1 MNQIATQIPTG
12 GTRSRRDPSVS
23 SRGSKTPGS
32 ARGSSIDPGGIAAV
46 LLSEWVRS
54 LRDRCRWV
62 VECRGFQPRPAGG
75 GIPSGSCRRGAAIFL
90 ALACVTVGFAQEGPT
105 EAEVQLRDQLKS
117 TLVQLRDAQGQ
128 IAALQGTQLQ
138 NENQIKSLESKLA
151 KLEKKSTEDS
161 EIAAERI
168 AVLEKEVA
176 EQDTRNA
183 VQIQALAKWKKSY
196 GQLTDYAKAT
206 EAKRAELAAKAILLQ
221 RTNDEYAAT
230 NRKLYAVGKEILD
243 RYEGFG
249 LGDAIT
255 TREPFVGTTRVK
267 FQNLMQDYGDD
278 LAEQKIRQ

>member
-1 MNQIATQIPTG
+1 MH
-12 GTRSRRDPSVS
+12 RFLPSLFFA
-23 SRGSKTPGS
+23 GF
-32 ARGSSIDPGGIAAV
+32 IAAT
-46 LLSEWVRS
+46 S
-54 LRDRCRWV
+54 
-62 VECRGFQPRPAGG
+62 
-75 GIPSGSCRRGAAIFL
+75 
-90 ALACVTVGFAQEGPT
+90 FAQDGPT
-105 EAEVQLRDQLKS
+105 EAEIQLRDQLKS

-138 NENQIKSLESKLA
+138 NENQIKTLETKLA
-151 KLEKKSTEDS
+151 KLEKKSTE
-161 EIAAERI
+161 ENEVAAERI
-168 AVLEKEVA
+168 AALEKEVA
-176 EQDTRNA
+176 EQDARNA
-183 VQIQALAKWKKSY
+183 KQIEALAKWKKSY
-196 GQLTDYAKAT
+196 GALTEYAQAT
-206 EAKRAELAAKAILLQ
+206 EAKRADLAGKAVLLQ